1 MGDFDMRVLRLKN
14 PPSVIG
20 CAAVV
25 GGKEH
30 EGPLGSAFDLHD
42 ETGMFGMDTWEKS
55 ESEMQR
61 LALNLALAKGKC
73 GDGVPQV
80 IFAGDLMNQCTGSA
94 YGLLGF
100 SKPYF
105 GLYGACSTFAEA
117 TILSSML
124 ISAGYFENA
133 AAISSS
139 HFCSAERQFRFPLE
153 YGGQRAPTAQWTA
166 TAAGAAILSASGNG
180 PYVTEVLPGMIVD
193 KGINDVNNMGAAMAP
208 AAIDTLTAYFTE
220 TGKSPRD
227 FDLILTGDLGLEGH
241 AITLALMKNNGYDM
255 TEVYNDCGLLLYGRD
270 SQDVHCGGSGCGCSA
285 SVICGHILKRFAKG
299 ELKNVLY
306 LATGA
311 LMSPGRLK
319 QGSTIPGIAHLVHF
333 SASRREEEV

>member
-1 MGDFDMRVLRLKN
+1 MRVLRPN
-14 PPSVIG
+14 DPPSVAG
-20 CAAVV
+20 YAAVV
-25 GGKEH
+25 GGKEY
-30 EGPLGSAFDLHD
+30 EGPLGAEFDLHD
-42 ETGMFGMDTWEKS
+42 ETGEFGMDTWEKS

-61 LALNLALAKGKC
+61 LALNLALAKGNC
-73 GDGVPQV
+73 GEDMPEA

-100 SKPYF
+100 GKPYF

-117 TILSSML
+117 TVLASLL
-124 ISAGYFENA
+124 IGAGYLENA

-166 TAAGAAILSASGNG
+166 TAAGAMILRSSGEG
-180 PYVTEVLPGMIVD
+180 PYVTEVVPGVIVD
-193 KGINDVNNMGAAMAP
+193 KGISDVNNMGAAMAP

-220 TGKSPRD
+220 TGKSPCD
-227 FDLILTGDLGLEGH
+227 FDLILTGDLGREGH
-241 AITLALMKNNGYDM
+241 SIALSLMKKRGWDM
-255 TEVYNDCGLLLYGRD
+255 TAVYNDCGLLLYGGH

-285 SVICGHILKRFAKG
+285 SVICGHILKRFARG
-299 ELKNVLY
+299 ELKDVLY

-311 LMSPGRLK
+311 LMSPGSLK
-319 QGSTIPGIAHLVHF
+319 QGASIPGIAHLVHF
-333 SASRREEEV
+333 SAEKGR

>member
-1 MGDFDMRVLRLKN
+1 MRVIRLQN

-20 CAAVV
+20 YAAVV
-25 GGKEH
+25 GEKEY
-30 EGPLGSAFDLHD
+30 EGPLGADFDLHD
-42 ETGMFGMDTWEKS
+42 STGTFGMDTWEKS

-73 GDGVPQV
+73 TEDALEI

-100 SKPYF
+100 GKPYF

-117 TILSSML
+117 TVLSSLM
-124 ISAGYFENA
+124 INAGYFTGA

-166 TAAGAAILSASGNG
+166 TAAGAAVLSATGKG
-180 PYVTEVLPGMIVD
+180 PYVTEVSPGRIVD
-193 KGINDVNNMGAAMAP
+193 KGISDINNMGAAMAP
-208 AAIDTLTAYFTE
+208 AAMDTLTAYFEE
-220 TGKSPRD
+220 TRKTPDD

-241 AITLALMKNNGYDM
+241 AITLSLMKNLGYDM
-255 TEVYNDCGLLLYGRD
+255 TRVYNDCGLLLYGRG

-285 SVICGHILKRFAKG
+285 SVICGHVLKRLAKG
-299 ELKNVLY
+299 ELRDVLY

-311 LMSPGRLK
+311 LMSPNSLK
-319 QGSTIPGIAHLVHF
+319 QGSTIPGIAHLVHY
-333 SASRREEEV
+333 SASRNG

>member
-1 MGDFDMRVLRLKN
+1 MRVLRLKN

-20 CAAVV
+20 YAAVV

-30 EGPLGSAFDLHD
+30 EGPLGADFDLHD
-42 ETGMFGMDTWEKS
+42 ETGAFGMDTWEKS

-61 LALNLALAKGKC
+61 LALNLALSKGKC
-73 GDGVPQV
+73 GGDAPQV

-100 SKPYF
+100 GKPYF

-117 TILSSML
+117 TVLSSLL

-166 TAAGAAILSASGNG
+166 TASGAAILSAFGNG
-180 PYVTEVLPGMIVD
+180 PYVTEVLPGTIVD

-220 TGKSPRD
+220 TGKKPDD

-241 AITLALMKNNGYDM
+241 SITLALMKENGYDL
-255 TEVYNDCGLLLYGRD
+255 TDVYNDCGLLLYGCD

-285 SVICGHILKRFAKG
+285 SVICGHIMKRFAKG
-299 ELKNVLY
+299 ELGDVLY

-311 LMSPGRLK
+311 LMSPGSLK
-319 QGSTIPGIAHLVHF
+319 QGATIPGIAHLVHF
-333 SASRREEEV
+333 SADLPGKEK